1 MKKNLNTELSDY
13 QFIAKDM
20 LIYIKHKD
28 KQIEANITLEEN
40 FDKKT
45 FEESK
50 QRWVAVLSEAVDAFN
65 NNNDDLIEEFM
76 IKVYEIENEVF
87 SLVSDD

>member
-28 KQIEANITLEEN
+28 KQIEANIALEEN

-50 QRWVAVLSEAVDAFN
+50 QRWLAVLSEAVDAFN
-65 NNNDDLIEEFM
+65 NNNDDLIEEFI